1 MQLSN
6 FGQSFL
12 KIFAKLFRPA
22 TSSGSVSA
30 SSPSASSPVSF
41 SSPRSISETGLTVL
55 KHYEG
60 CRLKAYRDSVG
71 VLTIGFGDTQ
81 DVTEGMVITQEE
93 AEDRLER
100 RLDRD
105 FEPGVRAAITAG
117 MRQEQFD
124 AMVCLAYNIGVSAF
138 AKSTLVKLFNAGDI
152 QLAADQFLR
161 WDKAGGKSLKGLRLR
176 RAAERA
182 LFLGANAAY
191 AIAAG
196 DKTP

>member
-1 MQLSN
+1 M
-6 FGQSFL
+6 
-12 KIFAKLFRPA
+12 
-22 TSSGSVSA
+22 
-30 SSPSASSPVSF
+30 
-41 SSPRSISETGLTVL
+41 SENGLTVL

-60 CRLKAYRDSVG
+60 CKLKAYRDSVG

-81 DVTEGMVITQEE
+81 NVTEGVVITQEE

-100 RLDRD
+100 RLGRD
-105 FEPGVRAAITAG
+105 FEPGVKAAITAH

-124 AMVCLAYNIGVSAF
+124 AMVCLAYNIGVGAF
-138 AKSTLVKLFNAGDI
+138 TASTLVKLFNAGDI
-152 QLAADQFLR
+152 QLAADQFTR
-161 WDKAGGKSLKGLRLR
+161 WDKAGGKSLKGLRRR

-196 DKTP
+196 DKAP

>member
-22 TSSGSVSA
+22 TSNGSVSA
-30 SSPSASSPVSF
+30 SLPSGSLPASF
-41 SSPRSISETGLTVL
+41 SNPRCVSETGLTVL

-60 CRLKAYRDSVG
+60 CKLTAYRDSVG
-71 VLTIGFGDTQ
+71 ALTIGFGDTQ
-81 DVTEGMVITQEE
+81 DVTEGMTITLQE

-100 RLDRD
+100 RLGRD
-105 FEPGVRAAITAG
+105 FEPGVKAAIQVH
-117 MRQEQFD
+117 MKQEQFD
-124 AMVCLAYNIGVSAF
+124 AMVCLAYNIGVGAF
-138 AKSTLVKLFNAGDI
+138 GKSTLVKQFNAGDV
-152 QLAADQFLR
+152 QGAADEFLR
-161 WDKAGGKSLKGLRLR
+161 WDKAGGKSLKGLRKR